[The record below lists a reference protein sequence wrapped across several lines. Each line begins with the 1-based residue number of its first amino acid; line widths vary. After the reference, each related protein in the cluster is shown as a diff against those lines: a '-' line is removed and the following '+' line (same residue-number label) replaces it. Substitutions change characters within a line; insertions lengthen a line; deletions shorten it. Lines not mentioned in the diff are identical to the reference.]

1 MLLRLVGKSA
11 YHIVGFI
18 ARHLNHR
25 NTETVQNLLDVGHGS
40 LDILRRSLALSLVA
54 LIRLV
59 AECRTRRVE
68 AHGNV
73 SGILLLQ
80 HLKKGVEEAESR
92 RSVKPCGGNTG
103 RIDKR
108 IIGAENQR
116 VGIKQK

>member
-1 MLLRLVGKSA
+1 MGKSA
-11 YHIVGFI
+11 NHIIGLI
-18 ARHLNHR
+18 ARHLNHG
-25 NTETVQNLLDVGHGS
+25 NAEAVQNLLDVGHGS

-59 AECRTRRVE
+59 AECRTGRVE

-73 SGILLLQ
+73 SGVLLLQ
-80 HLKKGVEEAESR
+80 HLKKGVEESESR
-92 RSVKPCGGNTG
+92 RSVKPCGGNTW